1 MTVKTEKLRKCND
14 KAKNKNF
21 SLLEEGSAPVV
32 LIDGFNQFSSFL
44 QSPFFRKT
52 HEENHVF
59 RGQENGMWQLRS
71 SLDRIVINDFLEQ
84 RNKQLEN
91 FRKFVRGRIINIE
104 NYEKTDNEL
113 WAVGQHFAL
122 KTPLLDWTR
131 SIYVAL
137 FFAFSTND
145 GKTKEYRTIY
155 ALNREKIE
163 KLFPENS
170 PQERAK
176 LERILTF
183 FEPVRD
189 DYGRLV
195 NQSGLFTVQNMDGDL
210 EKHIVSLI
218 ASKLESYSR
227 GREEEKVKKLLP
239 YFYKIYFRDT
249 ERKNYILQLQ
259 TMNIHHGSLFPDVL
273 GASEYCNLLMQDQ
286 LERKLE
292 KEKKSEIYQAVRKVL
307 AHKRASSP
315 QLKNKLKP
323 VGLLT
328 SMIVKIIEENSVEAY
343 MNKIVSGIIELLTK
357 NQWPKEF
364 HEEIV
369 DSIKTIISEKTEKY
383 EKYKVG
389 W

>member
-1 MTVKTEKLRKCND
+1 
-14 KAKNKNF
+14 
-21 SLLEEGSAPVV
+21 
-32 LIDGFNQFSSFL
+32 
-44 QSPFFRKT
+44 
-52 HEENHVF
+52 
-59 RGQENGMWQLRS
+59 MWQLRS